1 MNFRTESFLE
11 SSKVEVADIYRMGAV
26 NIDLASQQFS
36 LGLAVFQ
43 LWLIW
48 LVLWSGA
55 GHLAALLLGF
65 GWLLARRKQAGH
77 VPLIN

>member
-43 LWLIW
+43 LWLI
-48 LVLWSGA
+48 
-55 GHLAALLLGF
+55 
-65 GWLLARRKQAGH
+65 
-77 VPLIN
+77 